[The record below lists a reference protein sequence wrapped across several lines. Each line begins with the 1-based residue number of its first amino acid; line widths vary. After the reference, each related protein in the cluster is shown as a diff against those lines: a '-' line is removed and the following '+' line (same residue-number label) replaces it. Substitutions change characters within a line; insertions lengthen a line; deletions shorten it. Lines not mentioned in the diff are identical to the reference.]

1 MGVQRLSG
9 IDRVLDL
16 RVETEGLLV
25 WASLSLPC
33 ALEQLRHIK
42 PCLVLV
48 QPRKTCLEITV
59 QKIVD
64 WDVMISN
71 QIKQQIV
78 LTLCLWERTGSV
90 VECLTQDLG
99 AVGSSLTGVAV

>member
-1 MGVQRLSG
+1 MAAQGLSG

-25 WASLSLPC
+25 WASPSLPC

-48 QPRKTCLEITV
+48 QPRETCPEITV

-64 WDVMISN
+64 WDVMIWN
-71 QIKQQIV
+71 QIKQPIV
-78 LTLCLWERTGSV
+78 LTPCLWEHTGSV
-90 VECLTQDLG
+90 VECLTQDRG
-99 AVGSSLTGVAV
+99 AVNSSLTGVAV